1 MKLLK
6 AMYVSTVSL
15 ALGWCFTDAVF
26 YKKKDDEDEVQK
38 KNLQSAD
45 VAETGTVVVRS
56 TMTNH
61 LQVQLSAECW
71 VLGAGFGAGL
81 CAEVKLTLNLSAE
94 KQKKKRE
101 IFLFTE

>member
-1 MKLLK
+1 M
-6 AMYVSTVSL
+6 
-15 ALGWCFTDAVF
+15 
-26 YKKKDDEDEVQK
+26 
-38 KNLQSAD
+38 
-45 VAETGTVVVRS
+45 VVRS

-94 KQKKKRE
+94 KQKKKGKFFYLLNLKIIYLLLRGSS
-101 IFLFTE
+101 LDNR